1 MECEC
6 EHPKTQLVRL
16 LDVSV
21 VGPIMILGAWLL
33 PKRYR
38 PLALSLGVLGTL
50 TVGYNARNYL
60 SIRQRGFK

>member
-21 VGPIMILGAWLL
+21 VGPVMILAAWVL
-33 PKRYR
+33 PKTYR
-38 PLALSLGVLGTL
+38 SLAIALGALGTL